1 LFGLNFFGIFLM
13 SGDSFVLEGVW
24 GIRQGLMIDFLKK
37 EDVPMNKDLGDS
49 HFNWLIDNDL

>member
-1 LFGLNFFGIFLM
+1 M